1 MFQRTLFD
9 LDPPERPTASRL
21 DAESEA
27 FLVRYREQHGR
38 DRSGGAVRGEVSQL
52 RSVVREAGRR
62 GRGNTLSEV
71 LARPAALAEV
81 LTSPVKR
88 PSATT
93 ALIRL
98 GAIHAALLLMFGD
111 DDGRRRIDDLDQML
125 PRRDG
130 TDWCQSGVILAG
142 ERSRRRAQSPT
153 IEPSDLRRIVAAAG
167 AGPRSARARRDR
179 LLVAVHCS
187 SGLAAGEIRSL
198 RWSAVRWEPAGEAW
212 SVAVER
218 AGSSV
223 RLAIFGSAASLMIR
237 HRLEAQAS
245 DEYVFHNARG
255 EPLTERQARRI
266 VLAAC
271 SASGFPHAARST
283 LRSASAA
290 YLSDAGLRDHE
301 VAVALGIADM
311 RTLNRLLRPHQR
323 LQAQRRA
330 PRPPPVDP
338 GVP

>member
-1 MFQRTLFD
+1 MSQRTLFD
-9 LDPPERPTASRL
+9 LDPPERPPRGRL

-27 FLVRYREQHGR
+27 FLVRYRDHSSG
-38 DRSGGAVRGEVSQL
+38 DRSAGAIRGEISQL
-52 RSVVREAGRR
+52 RSVAREAAHQGT
-62 GRGNTLSEV
+62 GNTLPEV
-71 LARPAALAEV
+71 LSSCSALAEV
-81 LTSPVKR
+81 LTSPATR

-98 GAIHAALLLMFGD
+98 GAIHAALLLLFGEAE
-111 DDGRRRIDDLDQML
+111 GRRCIDALDQAL
-125 PRRDG
+125 PRRAG
-130 TDWCQSGVILAG
+130 ADWYQSGVILAG
-142 ERSRRRAQSPT
+142 ERSRRHAQSPT

-167 AGPRSARARRDR
+167 AGPRGARARRDR

-198 RWSAVRWEPAGEAW
+198 RWSAVRWESAGEAW

-283 LRSASAA
+283 LLSAAAA

-323 LQAQRRA
+323 LQAQRSA
-330 PRPPPVDP
+330 PWPPPVDP
-338 GVP
+338 GAP

>member
-1 MFQRTLFD
+1 MSQRPLFD
-9 LDPPERPTASRL
+9 LDPPERPPRGRL

-27 FLVRYREQHGR
+27 FLVRYREQYRR
-38 DRSGGAVRGEVSQL
+38 DRSAGAIRGEVSQL

-62 GRGNTLSEV
+62 EWGNTLSEV
-71 LARPAALAEV
+71 LARPAALAAV
-81 LTSPVKR
+81 LTVPATR
-88 PSATT
+88 PAATT

-98 GAIHAALLLMFGD
+98 GAIHAALLLLFGEAE
-111 DDGRRRIDDLDQML
+111 GRRCIDALDQVL
-125 PRRDG
+125 PRRGG
-130 TDWCQSGVILAG
+130 TDWYQSGVILAG

-167 AGPRSARARRDR
+167 AGTRGARALRDR

-223 RLAIFGSAASLMIR
+223 RLAIFSSAASLMVR

-245 DEYVFHNARG
+245 DEYVFHNSRG

-271 SASGFPHAARST
+271 SAAGFPHASRST
-283 LRSASAA
+283 LLSAAAA

-330 PRPPPVDP
+330 HQPPA
-338 GVP
+338 G